1 MRATRRSP
9 IEPSRAA
16 NKSLGAAHLLHH
28 GGRAAKISCRRGHL
42 APEVE
47 HVASGQI
54 SLTVSS
60 YFFREG
66 LLGNNLQEIA
76 DVENNSCR
84 SDCTLRYRRSTC
96 LRGAGRFQRP
106 PNRSRLGELTDARIE
121 IVKAALQLTP
131 DQEKLWPPI
140 EDAIRARAKDR
151 QARIAIAAERVRELR
166 DRSRIEVLR
175 DRNPIEFMKK
185 RADRLAQRSADLK
198 RLAEAWEPLY
208 QTLTPEQR
216 RRMAFL
222 AIIAVREMRDAVEDR
237 RVRSEDDDDE

>member
-1 MRATRRSP
+1 MARRDAAGMRLLTRNGHDF
-9 IEPSRAA
+9 A
-16 NKSLGAAHLLHH
+16 
-28 GGRAAKISCRRGHL
+28 GRYQTS
-42 APEVE
+42 V
-47 HVASGQI
+47 
-54 SLTVSS
+54 TVSG

-66 LLGNNLQEIA
+66 LLGNKT
-76 DVENNSCR
+76 D
-84 SDCTLRYRRSTC
+84 RRSSM
-96 LRGAGRFQRP
+96 LKIIAAGVTALFVIAAPLAYAEQAA
-106 PNRSRLGELTDARIE
+106 SQGRLSASDLENLTDARIE

-151 QARIAIAAERVRELR
+151 QARIAIAVERARELR

-175 DRNPIEFMKK
+175 DRNPIEFMKR

-208 QTLTPEQR
+208 QTLTPEQK

-237 RVRSEDDDDE
+237 RVRSDDDNDDE

>member
-1 MRATRRSP
+1 MLKIVTAGVTALFVATAP
-9 IEPSRAA
+9 LAYAEHAA
-16 NKSLGAAHLLHH
+16 SHERLTAADL
-28 GGRAAKISCRRGHL
+28 
-42 APEVE
+42 
-47 HVASGQI
+47 
-54 SLTVSS
+54 
-60 YFFREG
+60 
-66 LLGNNLQEIA
+66 
-76 DVENNSCR
+76 EN
-84 SDCTLRYRRSTC
+84 
-96 LRGAGRFQRP
+96 
-106 PNRSRLGELTDARIE
+106 LTDARIE

-151 QARIAIAAERVRELR
+151 QARIAMAVERVRELR

-175 DRNPIEFMKK
+175 DRNPIEFMKR

-208 QTLTPEQR
+208 QTLTPEQK

-222 AIIAVREMRDAVEDR
+222 AIFAVREMRDAVEER

>member
-1 MRATRRSP
+1 MLK
-9 IEPSRAA
+9 IVAA
-16 NKSLGAAHLLHH
+16 GVTALFVTAAPLAYAEQ
-28 GGRAAKISCRRGHL
+28 AASHDRL
-42 APEVE
+42 S
-47 HVASGQI
+47 VAD
-54 SLTVSS
+54 LE
-60 YFFREG
+60 R
-66 LLGNNLQEIA
+66 
-76 DVENNSCR
+76 
-84 SDCTLRYRRSTC
+84 
-96 LRGAGRFQRP
+96 
-106 PNRSRLGELTDARIE
+106 LTDARIE

-151 QARIAIAAERVRELR
+151 QARIAMAVERARELR

-175 DRNPIEFMKK
+175 DRNPIEFMKR

-198 RLAEAWEPLY
+198 RLADAWEPLY

-237 RVRSEDDDDE
+237 RVRSEDDNDDD